1 MKIRISTPD
10 ELIKARKLCNIFR
23 FINDFDSMNDGG
35 EFKKSYSNLYPE
47 EPQLSIENTD
57 KYEASFFYL
66 GIKIMDGKFCFHL
79 FD

>member
-1 MKIRISTPD
+1 
-10 ELIKARKLCNIFR
+10 
-23 FINDFDSMNDGG
+23 MNDGG

-47 EPQLSIENTD
+47 KPQLSIENTD